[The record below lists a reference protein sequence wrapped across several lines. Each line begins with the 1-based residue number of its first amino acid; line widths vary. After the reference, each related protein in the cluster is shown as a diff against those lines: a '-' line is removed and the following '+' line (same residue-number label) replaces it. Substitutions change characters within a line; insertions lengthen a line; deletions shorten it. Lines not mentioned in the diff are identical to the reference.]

1 MMNALIWLIVGMV
14 IGAAVGAAVALWRKQ
29 VADQRTLD
37 SATARAERLL
47 REAQE
52 QARALEQ
59 EARAEAQ
66 RLRQETEAALARR
79 RREVEEELSRRRRE
93 VQQDEQRLR
102 QRWEDLERRLDRLN
116 QRELALNK
124 RQSALDKRANELERL
139 MEAQKAKLYEIA
151 NLSPEEA
158 RQQVLAQAEEE
169 ARRDIARII
178 RQIEIEAKEE
188 GERRARKILAIAMQR
203 VASDQVAELTTAVV
217 PLPAEE
223 MKGRIIGRNG
233 RNIRAFEQAAGVDLI
248 VDDTPEAVTISSFD
262 PVRREI
268 ARRALTKLV
277 MDGRIHPAQIEKVV
291 SKEREEVE
299 RMVLEAGEE
308 AAFEAGV
315 TGLPQEVLKMLGR
328 LKFRTSF
335 GQNQLHHAVE
345 TAKLAAML
353 AAELGADVQ
362 IAKTA
367 ALLHDIGKAMDH
379 NIEGPHALIGAD
391 FLKNYGLPERVVHAV
406 AAHHHDVEQETV
418 EDIIVEVADAI
429 SGARPGA
436 RRESV
441 EEYIKRV
448 KVLEEIAKSFEGVK
462 ECYALQAGR
471 EVRVI
476 VRPTEVDDAA
486 AQRLARQIAKKIE
499 EQLQYPGQI
508 KVTVIR
514 ETRAVDYAR

>member
-1 MMNALIWLIVGMV
+1 MVNALIWLFIGMIVG
-14 IGAAVGAAVALWRKQ
+14 AAMGAAVALWRKQ
-29 VADQRTLD
+29 VRDQRLLQDAVT
-37 SATARAERLL
+37 RAEHIIQ
-47 REAQE
+47 EAQE
-52 QARALEQ
+52 RGRQIEQ
-59 EARAEAQ
+59 EAKAEAQ
-66 RLRQETEAALARR
+66 RLRREAENELQRR
-79 RREVEEELSRRRRE
+79 RREI
-93 VQQDEQRLR
+93 QQEEQRLR
-102 QRWEDLERRLDRLN
+102 RRWEDLERRLDRLS
-116 QRELALNK
+116 QREQALNK
-124 RQSALDKRANELERL
+124 RQSALDKRAHEIERL
-139 MEAQKAKLYEIA
+139 YEEQKAKLYEVA

-158 RQQVLAQAEEE
+158 RRQVMARAEEE
-169 ARRDIARII
+169 ARREIARIV
-178 RQIEIEAKEE
+178 RQIESEAKAE
-188 GERRARKILAIAMQR
+188 GERRARKILATAMQR
-203 VASDQVAELTTAVV
+203 VASEQVAELTTSVV
-217 PLPAEE
+217 PLPSEE
-223 MKGRIIGRNG
+223 MKGRIIGRSG

-315 TGLPQEVLKMLGR
+315 TGLPPEVLRMLGR

-353 AAELGADVQ
+353 AAELGADVRT
-362 IAKTA
+362 AKTA

-391 FLKNYGLPERVVHAV
+391 FLQNYGLPPKVVNAV
-406 AAHHHDVEQETV
+406 ASHHHDVEQESI
-418 EDIIVEVADAI
+418 EAILVEVADAI

-448 KVLEEIAKSFEGVK
+448 KVLEEIAKSFAGVN

-486 AQRLARQIAKKIE
+486 AHRLAREIAKKIE

>member
-1 MMNALIWLIVGMV
+1 MVNALLWLLVGIVL
-14 IGAAVGAAVALWRKQ
+14 GAVVGAAVALWRKQ
-29 VADQRTLD
+29 VRDQQTLQD
-37 SATARAERLL
+37 AATRAERLIQ
-47 REAQE
+47 EAQE
-52 QARALEQ
+52 RAREIER
-59 EARAEAQ
+59 EAKEEAQ
-66 RLRQETEAALARR
+66 RLRRSVEEELARR
-79 RREVEEELSRRRRE
+79 RREL
-93 VQQDEQRLR
+93 QQEEQRLR
-102 QRWEDLERRLDRLN
+102 RRWEDLERRLDRLS
-116 QRELALNK
+116 QREQALNK
-124 RQSALDKRANELERL
+124 RQSALDKRANEIERL
-139 MEAQKAKLYEIA
+139 YEEQKAKLYEVA

-169 ARRDIARII
+169 ARREIARII
-178 RQIEIEAKEE
+178 RQIETEAKEE
-188 GERRARKILAIAMQR
+188 GERRARKILATAMQR

-223 MKGRIIGRNG
+223 MKGRIIGRSG

-299 RMVLEAGEE
+299 RIVLEAGEE

-315 TGLPQEVLKMLGR
+315 AGLPQEVLKTLGR

-335 GQNQLHHAVE
+335 GQNQLHHAIE

-362 IAKTA
+362 MAKTA
-367 ALLHDIGKAMDH
+367 ALLHDIGKALDH
-379 NIEGPHALIGAD
+379 NVEGPHALIGAD
-391 FLKNYGLPERVVHAV
+391 FLKNYGLPPKVVNAV
-406 AAHHHDVEQETV
+406 AAHHHDVEQESV
-418 EDIIVEVADAI
+418 EAIIVEVADAI

-448 KVLEEIAKSFEGVK
+448 KVLEEIAKGFEGVK
-462 ECYALQAGR
+462 ECFALQAGR

-476 VRPTEVDDAA
+476 VRPTEVDDVA
-486 AQRLARQIAKKIE
+486 AQRLAREIAKKIE

-514 ETRAVDYAR
+514 ETRAIDYAR

>member
-1 MMNALIWLIVGMV
+1 MNALLWLLVGIVL
-14 IGAAVGAAVALWRKQ
+14 GAVVGAAVALWRKQ
-29 VADQRTLD
+29 VRDQQTLQD
-37 SATARAERLL
+37 AATRAERLIQ
-47 REAQE
+47 EAQE
-52 QARALEQ
+52 RAREIER
-59 EARAEAQ
+59 EAKEEAQ
-66 RLRQETEAALARR
+66 RLRRSVEEELARR
-79 RREVEEELSRRRRE
+79 RREL
-93 VQQDEQRLR
+93 QQEEQRLR
-102 QRWEDLERRLDRLN
+102 RRWEDLERRLDRLS
-116 QRELALNK
+116 QREQALNK
-124 RQSALDKRANELERL
+124 RQSALDKRANEIERL
-139 MEAQKAKLYEIA
+139 YEEQKAKLYEVA

-169 ARRDIARII
+169 ARREIARII
-178 RQIEIEAKEE
+178 RQIETEAKEE
-188 GERRARKILAIAMQR
+188 GERRARKILATAMQR

-223 MKGRIIGRNG
+223 MKGRIIGRSG

-299 RMVLEAGEE
+299 RIVLEAGEE

-315 TGLPQEVLKMLGR
+315 AGLPQEVLKTLGR

-335 GQNQLHHAVE
+335 GQNQLHHAIE

-362 IAKTA
+362 MAKTA
-367 ALLHDIGKAMDH
+367 ALLHDIGKALDH
-379 NIEGPHALIGAD
+379 NVEGPHALIGAD
-391 FLKNYGLPERVVHAV
+391 FLKNYGLPPKVVNAV
-406 AAHHHDVEQETV
+406 AAHHHDVEQESV
-418 EDIIVEVADAI
+418 EAIIVEVADAI

-448 KVLEEIAKSFEGVK
+448 KVLEEIAKGFEGVK
-462 ECYALQAGR
+462 ECFALQAGR

-476 VRPTEVDDAA
+476 VRPTEVDDVA
-486 AQRLARQIAKKIE
+486 AQRLAREIAKKIE

-514 ETRAVDYAR
+514 ETRAIDYAR

>member
-1 MMNALIWLIVGMV
+1 MMNALLWLIVGV
-14 IGAAVGAAVALWRKQ
+14 VLGAAVGAALALWRKQ
-29 VADQRTLD
+29 VHDQQTLQD
-37 SATARAERLL
+37 AASRAERLIQ
-47 REAQE
+47 EAQE
-52 QARALEQ
+52 RARALER
-59 EARAEAQ
+59 EAKAEAQ
-66 RLRQETEAALARR
+66 RLRREAEQEIARR
-79 RREVEEELSRRRRE
+79 RREL
-93 VQQDEQRLR
+93 QQEEQRLR
-102 QRWEDLERRLDRLN
+102 RRWEDLERRLDRLS
-116 QRELALNK
+116 QREQSLNK
-124 RQSALDKRANELERL
+124 RQSALDKRANEIERL
-139 MEAQKAKLYEIA
+139 YEEQKAKLYEIA
-151 NLSPEEA
+151 NLSPDEA
-158 RQQVLAQAEEE
+158 REQVLRQAENE
-169 ARRDIARII
+169 ARREIARII
-178 RQIEIEAKEE
+178 RQIETEAKEE

-223 MKGRIIGRNG
+223 MKGRIIGRSG

-299 RMVLEAGEE
+299 RIVLEAGEE

-391 FLKNYGLPERVVHAV
+391 FLKNYGLPPKVVNAV
-406 AAHHHDVEQETV
+406 AAHHHDVEQESV
-418 EDIIVEVADAI
+418 EAIIVEVADAI

-448 KVLEEIAKSFEGVK
+448 KVLEEIAKGFPGVK
-462 ECYALQAGR
+462 ECFALQAGR

-486 AQRLARQIAKKIE
+486 AQRLARNIAKKIE
-499 EQLQYPGQI
+499 EQLQFPGQI

>member
-1 MMNALIWLIVGMV
+1 MVNALIWLLVGIVL
-14 IGAAVGAAVALWRKQ
+14 GAVVGAAVALWYKQ
-29 VADQRTLD
+29 TRDQQTLQD
-37 SATARAERLL
+37 AASRAERLIQEAQDRAREL
-47 REAQE
+47 EREAKE
-52 QARALEQ
+52 EI
-59 EARAEAQ
+59 Q
-66 RLRQETEAALARR
+66 RLRRTVEDELARR
-79 RREVEEELSRRRRE
+79 RREL
-93 VQQDEQRLR
+93 QQEEQRLR
-102 QRWEDLERRLDRLN
+102 RRWEDLERRLDRLS
-116 QRELALNK
+116 QREQALNK
-124 RQSALDKRANELERL
+124 RQSALDKRANEIERL
-139 MEAQKAKLYEIA
+139 YEEQKAKLYEVA
-151 NLSPEEA
+151 NLTPEEA

-169 ARRDIARII
+169 ARREIARII
-178 RQIEIEAKEE
+178 RQIETEAKEE

-203 VASDQVAELTTAVV
+203 VASDQVAELTTSVV

-223 MKGRIIGRNG
+223 MKGRIIGRSG

-299 RMVLEAGEE
+299 RIVLEAGEE

-345 TAKLAAML
+345 SAKLAAML

-379 NIEGPHALIGAD
+379 NTEGPHAIIGAD
-391 FLKNYGLPERVVHAV
+391 FLKNYGLPPKVVNAV
-406 AAHHHDVEQETV
+406 AAHHHDVEQESV
-418 EDIIVEVADAI
+418 EAIIVEVADAI

-448 KVLEEIAKSFEGVK
+448 KVLEEIAKGFEGVK
-462 ECYALQAGR
+462 ECFALQAGR

-476 VRPTEVDDAA
+476 VRPSEVDDVA
-486 AQRLARQIAKKIE
+486 AQRLAREIAKKIE